1 MRWITSLHRKTSLP
15 SGRLDKKSRKMT
27 THSFFSFS
35 NYSQLAEN
43 LARTMSC
50 VYSQVEIHRFPDQ
63 ESCVRIHPVDVT
75 PTCIVINSLYHPDEL
90 SLPLIFLA
98 ETLREY
104 GAQRIIL
111 IAPYLAYMR
120 QDTRFREGE
129 GITAKYYSNLISSYF
144 DDLITVDP
152 HLHRIHNLNEIYTI
166 PTYTIH
172 AAPLVAK
179 WIHNNIERPL
189 LIGPDSESE
198 QWVKDLAEL
207 MRIPYLIL
215 EKTRHG
221 DRDVEVSI
229 PDIGRWSEH
238 ETILYDDIIS
248 TGRTMIE
255 TIKHLN
261 NAGMSPPACIGIHGI
276 FAGTAYNDLISAGAK
291 RIITSNSIPHQSNT
305 LDLSSIIGSKL
316 LEISN

>member
-1 MRWITSLHRKTSLP
+1 
-15 SGRLDKKSRKMT
+15 MT
-27 THSFFSFS
+27 GNYTIFSFPD
-35 NYSQLAEN
+35 YAQLAEDV
-43 LARTMSC
+43 ARLLSG
-50 VYSQVEIHRFPDQ
+50 VYSQVETHQFPDQ

-104 GAQRIIL
+104 GAERVIL
-111 IAPYLAYMR
+111 VAPYLSYMR
-120 QDTRFREGE
+120 QDTRFQEGE

-152 HLHRIHNLNEIYTI
+152 HLHRIHKLNEIYTI
-166 PTYTIH
+166 PTHTIH
-172 AAPLVAK
+172 AAPLVAN

-198 QWVKDLAEL
+198 QWVKDLAGL

-229 PDIGRWSEH
+229 PETERWSEY

-261 NAGMSPPACIGIHGI
+261 NAGMSPPVCIGIHGV
-276 FAGTAYNDLISAGAK
+276 FAGTAYDDLISAGAK
-291 RIITSNSIPHQSNT
+291 KIITSNSIPHQSNT
-305 LDLSSIIGSKL
+305 LDLSSIIGAKL
-316 LEISN
+316 LEIVN